1 MMENVIEIETLR
13 KEYKGF
19 TLGDI
24 SFNVPKGYVTG
35 LIGPNGAG
43 KTTIIRL
50 IMNLARRKRGAIRV
64 FGLDNIEH
72 GVQIRD
78 RIGFVYDTSY
88 FYEDQR
94 LDVLGRAIGPFYS
107 RWDQHRFESLIDQFQ
122 LSPRKSL
129 AALSKG
135 MKTKFALALALSH
148 DADLIVMDEP
158 TTGLDPLFRREL
170 LEMLREVIQ
179 NDEKSILFSTHI
191 TSDLDRIADYAVFIE
206 NGQLHCTLWKD
217 EIQEKWGIVRAR
229 EDFIT
234 EDNKALFRGWRK
246 HGHGFE
252 ALTVDLPHVR
262 QLALGDLVFEKPTLE
277 DILFFLHKDATHAPT
292 H

>member
-107 RWDQHRFESLIDQFQ
+107 RWDQHRFESLIEQFQ
-122 LSPRKSL
+122 LSPRKTL

-179 NDEKSILFSTHI
+179 NDEKSILFS
-191 TSDLDRIADYAVFIE
+191 RISHRTWTGSPTTPCSLRMGNF
-206 NGQLHCTLWKD
+206 
-217 EIQEKWGIVRAR
+217 IVRSGR
-229 EDFIT
+229 T
-234 EDNKALFRGWRK
+234 KSRK
-246 HGHGFE
+246 NGGSCG
-252 ALTVDLPHVR
+252 
-262 QLALGDLVFEKPTLE
+262 LGRISLRRTTRHSSGGGENMAMVLRRSR
-277 DILFFLHKDATHAPT
+277 
-292 H
+292 